1 MDCFLFS
8 RDTSRVKSVSIIGLR
23 TDRSTGF
30 SARDAIASKKRE
42 GLEKRKLHV
51 SGEEGWSR
59 WNSQTLRSRF
69 RSTKR
74 NALPI
79 RPSSILAFCQSGP
92 CRHILLCSKQFFLE
106 VLNPQTNSL
115 RWSSKMW
122 INCIQLL
129 PTSDWTHKWL
139 WLVLHIYAELGT
151 LKRNLDSFFRRPG
164 ESEGGVAEN

>member
-8 RDTSRVKSVSIIGLR
+8 RDTNRVKSVSIIGLR
-23 TDRSTGF
+23 TDGSTGF
-30 SARDAIASKKRE
+30 SSWIAIASKKRE
-42 GLEKRKLHV
+42 GLEERKLHV
-51 SGEEGWSR
+51 SGEQGWSR

-106 VLNPQTNSL
+106 VLNPQKTAL
-115 RWSSKMW
+115 RLSSKHVN
-122 INCIQLL
+122 IKAVFNFC
-129 PTSDWTHKWL
+129 
-139 WLVLHIYAELGT
+139 LHRIG
-151 LKRNLDSFFRRPG
+151 RPNVYG
-164 ESEGGVAEN
+164 WSCTIVQHWDF